1 MIGELLGH
9 PVDLRGA
16 PRVQSPTPYLIA
28 QTFIYGFASTLLY
41 TVANSLFLTKFG
53 AEALAHIYI
62 GLALFVPA
70 ISFMYSASYRRFSSA
85 LIGLLTTAFFM
96 VLCFGGWALET
107 HTSQIWAPYA
117 LILGWN
123 AYFLIGHL
131 IQGDQ
136 IQRLF
141 NVREIKKVV
150 PVIMSGVIVGSI
162 LGGLMVTPLI
172 DLVGSSVSLLLV
184 TGCLLPLGFALQLY
198 TIRRFPA
205 LQGAN
210 KSAPEKREKKSRS
223 LQSLLGTRYV
233 RLILIYGACY
243 GLAIKLISYL
253 FMSAAQENTAGPEEL
268 SSLLGLAYSV
278 GSAGSLAFVLFASS
292 RLLNRFGLGVTL
304 AGTPIIVAPL
314 MIGAMASLFMADQ
327 SVSLY
332 FGLVVTAFL
341 MTQTLDSGT
350 TTTAMRTALQALPVS
365 ERSLAET
372 AARGLGPSLAKGI
385 AGVSILLL
393 QAAGT
398 DGQGVILIFAI
409 SICMCWV
416 FASGLLHR
424 DYGKL
429 LLKTINRRALGSYG
443 MEIVDGHTLQVVE
456 QYLESDDVRK
466 ARLGLEVLKEAE
478 HPSYQVHV
486 MNMAR
491 SESPLLKAL
500 ALKHIEQD
508 RLVEALPLLEGELA
522 QPSTTAIHAASL
534 RAYCSIREID
544 AVEKVLPALDHSDL
558 EVQAGTLVGL
568 VRYGGISGVLAVGER
583 LFALQRAADPR
594 QRMLLADVIEQ
605 VEQPSL
611 AQLILPLLQDT
622 NMEVRERALL
632 AARKV
637 RHPRVA
643 SALVEALSDSQ
654 VRSRATMALSEMGDV
669 LIPILQAALEEKT
682 YPSTDVIRILRAIGD
697 DASEAVI
704 SILRRSLDHTDSDIQ
719 TQVFRT
725 LRSTYFRPSRQE
737 KTFLEK
743 LLGEEV
749 EHGLRLLKAQLV
761 MEGVPALAPLRRSL
775 EFELSEQRD
784 RIFLILTFLRGA
796 ELIIQAEMKLVY
808 GDSNERAMALESLEL
823 ILKGKVEGPV
833 YTFVDTSESVQN
845 RVDKLDQV
853 FHSPTYDRDTCLL
866 EICFESGSPWSS
878 IGWIRPWAIYGAWHL
893 ELFADGEALKP
904 ILNDSNPL
912 IREVARR
919 TIDALESGTQAG
931 RLARM
936 PDSALQ
942 AWRAP
947 TLLGEE
953 ERMLITIEKV
963 AILQNVELFAE
974 TPDFA
979 LGAIAAVAEERH
991 LEKGETF
998 VQEGEQG
1005 DGMYVVVEGEVHLHA
1020 GGLTDS
1026 HLQPGGILGQIAIFD
1041 PGPRVVSATTL
1052 KESRVLWISTQAFRE
1067 AMADCPEIAHTSL
1080 VVLARNLRLVAEQVD
1095 HLVHS
1100 S

>member
-1 MIGELLGH
+1 VIGELLGH
-9 PVDLRGA
+9 PVNSRGA
-16 PRVQSPTPYLIA
+16 PGVPSPTLYLIG
-28 QTFIYGFASTLLY
+28 QTFIYGFASTLLC

-53 AEALAHIYI
+53 AEGLAHIYI
-62 GLALFVPA
+62 SLALFVPVV
-70 ISFMYSASYRRFSSA
+70 SFMYSASYRRFSSA
-85 LIGLLTTAFFM
+85 LIGLLTTALFM

-107 HTSQIWAPYA
+107 RTSQIWAPYA
-117 LILGWN
+117 LLLGWN

-141 NVREIKKVV
+141 NVREVKKVV

-172 DLVGSSVSLLLV
+172 DLVGSSVRLLLV
-184 TGCLLPLGFALQLY
+184 TGCLLPLGLALQLY
-198 TIRRFPA
+198 TIHRFPV
-205 LQGAN
+205 LQGEN
-210 KSAPEKREKKSRS
+210 KSAPEKREKKQRS
-223 LQSLLGTRYV
+223 LQALLGTRYV

-253 FMSAAQENTAGPEEL
+253 FMSAAQQNTAGPEEL

-278 GSAGSLAFVLFASS
+278 GSTGSLVFVLFASS

-314 MIGAMASLFMADQ
+314 IIGAMAALFMADQ

-341 MTQTLDSGT
+341 MTHILDSGT

-365 ERSLAET
+365 ERPLAET
-372 AARGLGPSLAKGI
+372 AASGLGPSLAKGI

-393 QAAGT
+393 QGEASE
-398 DGQGVILIFAI
+398 GQGVILIFAFA
-409 SICMCWV
+409 ICVCWT
-416 FASGLLHR
+416 FASGLLYR

-429 LLKTINRRALGSYG
+429 LLKTINRRALGSHG
-443 MEIVDGHTLQVVE
+443 MEIADGHTLQVVE
-456 QYLESDDVRK
+456 QYLESGDVRK

-486 MNMAR
+486 INTAR
-491 SESPLLKAL
+491 SETPLLKAL
-500 ALKHIEQD
+500 ALEHIEQD
-508 RLVEALPLLEGELA
+508 RLVEALPLLEAELA
-522 QPSTTAIHAASL
+522 QPATTAIQAASL
-534 RAYCSIREID
+534 RAYCSIMEVD
-544 AVEKVLPALDHSDL
+544 AVDKVLPALDHSDL
-558 EVQAGTLVGL
+558 EVQAGALVGL
-568 VRYGGISGVLAVGER
+568 VRYGGISGVLAAGER

-611 AQLILPLLQDT
+611 AQLILPLLEDT
-622 NMEVRERALL
+622 NMEVRKRAFL

-637 RHPRVA
+637 RHLRVA
-643 SALVEALSDSQ
+643 SALVEALSDGQ
-654 VRSRATMALSEMGDV
+654 VRSRAMMALSEMGDV
-669 LIPILQAALEEKT
+669 LIPILKAALEEKA
-682 YPSTDVIRILRAIGD
+682 YPSSDVIKILRAIGD
-697 DASEAVI
+697 DESEAVI
-704 SILRRSLDHTDSDIQ
+704 SLLRRSLDHADRDIQ

-725 LRSTYFRPSRQE
+725 LRSTHFRPSRQE
-737 KTFLEK
+737 RTFLEK
-743 LLGEEV
+743 LLGEDV

-775 EFELSEQRD
+775 GFELSEQRD

-808 GDSNERAMALESLEL
+808 GDSNERAIALESLEF
-823 ILKGKVEGPV
+823 ILKGKVEGAV
-833 YTFVDTSESVQN
+833 YTFVDTSESLQK

-853 FHSPTYDRDTCLL
+853 FHSPSYDRDACLL
-866 EICFESGSPWSS
+866 EICLESENRWGKDWT
-878 IGWIRPWAIYGAWHL
+878 RAWAIYGAWHL
-893 ELFADGEALKP
+893 ELFGDGEALKP
-904 ILNDSNPL
+904 CLNDSSPL
-912 IREVARR
+912 IREAARR
-919 TIDALESGTQAG
+919 TLDALEIGTQSR

-936 PDSALQ
+936 HDSALQ
-942 AWRAP
+942 AWLAP

-953 ERMLITIEKV
+953 ERMLLTIEKV

-974 TPDFA
+974 APDFA
-979 LGAIAAVAEERH
+979 LSAIAAIAEERH
-991 LEKGETF
+991 LEIGETF

-1020 GGLTDS
+1020 GGLTVT

-1041 PGPRVVSATTL
+1041 PGPRVVSATTV
-1052 KESRVLWISTQAFRE
+1052 KESRVLWISKQAFRE
-1067 AMADCPEIAHTSL
+1067 AMADCPEIAHASL
-1080 VVLARNLRLVAEQVD
+1080 VVLARRLRMVADQVD
-1095 HLVHS
+1095 HLVNPS
-1100 S
+1100 